1 MNRAIR
7 KGSMAAVLAG
17 MAVAVLGMTALPA
30 SAEMAV
36 SELVLTTGVVD
47 REPTDTKE
55 AIGVMHGEGKAYIF
69 ARVQNTGETANL
81 SFVWHYAGE
90 ERARKTV
97 NIGTSSGWRTWS
109 NSAVGPG
116 TWRVDLVDDA
126 GTVLAQKTFNVED
139 QTAMTPPNMPSAS
152 QEAPSSMQADAPM
165 EQPMEQRS
173 PAAAPN
179 TADTNSGMMR

>member
-17 MAVAVLGMTALPA
+17 MAVAVFGMTASPA

-47 REPTDTKE
+47 REPADAKD
-55 AIGVMHGEGKAYIF
+55 AIDAMNGEGKAYIF
-69 ARVQNTGETANL
+69 ARVKNTGETANL
-81 SFVWHYAGE
+81 SFVWHYSGD

-109 NSAVGPG
+109 TSAVGPG

-139 QTAMTPPNMPSAS
+139 RTAMTPPTMPSAS
-152 QEAPSSMQADAPM
+152 QDMPSSMQADAPM
-165 EQPMEQRS
+165 ERT
-173 PAAAPN
+173 PAEAPN

>member
-7 KGSMAAVLAG
+7 KGSMAAALAG
-17 MAVAVLGMTALPA
+17 MAIAVFGMTATPA

-47 REPTDTKE
+47 REPADAKE
-55 AIGVMHGEGKAYIF
+55 TIAAMNGEGKAYIF
-69 ARVQNTGETANL
+69 ARIKNTGETANL
-81 SFVWHYAGE
+81 SFIWHYAGD

-139 QTAMTPPNMPSAS
+139 QTAMTPPVMPSAA
-152 QEAPSSMQADAPM
+152 QEMQADAPM
-165 EQPMEQRS
+165 ERS
-173 PAAAPN
+173 PAEAPN
-179 TADTNSGMMR
+179 TAETNGGMMR